1 MTTTRAAESGV
12 RDPQTLAMLRAI
24 EKKLL
29 WLSAWTIHHANHLRP
44 SRDKLK
50 VGGHQASCASVATI
64 VTALFFDS
72 LRPQDRIAVKPHA
85 SPIYHAAMYLLGR
98 QTRERLE
105 RFRALGG
112 AQAYPSRTKDA
123 TGVDFSTG
131 SVGLGVAMTL
141 FASLAQD
148 YVRLHDLV
156 PAEEPE
162 GRMVA
167 IVGDAEL
174 DEGNVFEA
182 LLEGWKYDVRNL
194 WWIIDYNRQSLD
206 RVVPEK
212 LFAKIEQ
219 FFATVG
225 WEVVTIKYGKKL
237 QAAFAEPGGLALKEW
252 IDACP
257 NDLYAALTF
266 KGGAAWRAHL
276 ESDLGRNPAIRRIL
290 DSHDDARLAQL
301 MTNLGGHDVEAVL
314 EAFDRAKADDRPRC
328 FIAYT
333 VKGYG
338 LPMAGHKDSHAA
350 LMTPEQ
356 IEALRAAHGIPLGR
370 EWDPLA
376 GLEVDPEAFAR
387 FLARVPYRARNERR
401 SAPPIPVPAALPSG
415 RRAPLTSTQET
426 FGRIMGELA
435 RSDLPLADRIVTT
448 SPDVTVSTSLGPW
461 VSRRDVF
468 NRKEHEDVFRAEQV
482 TSPTLW
488 RESRTGQHIELG
500 IAENNL
506 FLNLAALGL
515 SHELFGA
522 RLLPVGTLYDP
533 FIARGLDALTYAL
546 YQAARFI
553 LVATPSGVSLAPEG
567 GAHQSIGTPLIG
579 MSLPGLTY
587 MEPAFADELAVMLRW
602 AFDHIQRPEGGSV
615 YLRLSTR
622 AIPQPEREMDE
633 ALANAV
639 LSGGY
644 WLVPPV
650 PGAELAIVFCGA
662 VAPEAQQALAVLR
675 EDVPGAGLLNVT
687 SADLLFADWR
697 ARGSHSRAAELLAP
711 LAADAVLVTV
721 LDGHP
726 ATLAW
731 LGSVRGQLVAALG
744 VDRFGQSA
752 DIPDIYRLMAIDS
765 DAILDACARAL
776 VRRAARAADAGCA
789 RGSLARARLHS

>member
-1 MTTTRAAESGV
+1 
-12 RDPQTLAMLRAI
+12 
-24 EKKLL
+24 
-29 WLSAWTIHHANHLRP
+29 
-44 SRDKLK
+44 
-50 VGGHQASCASVATI
+50 
-64 VTALFFDS
+64 
-72 LRPQDRIAVKPHA
+72 
-85 SPIYHAAMYLLGR
+85 
-98 QTRERLE
+98 
-105 RFRALGG
+105 
-112 AQAYPSRTKDA
+112 
-123 TGVDFSTG
+123 
-131 SVGLGVAMTL
+131 
-141 FASLAQD
+141 
-148 YVRLHDLV
+148 
-156 PAEEPE
+156 
-162 GRMVA
+162 
-167 IVGDAEL
+167 
-174 DEGNVFEA
+174 
-182 LLEGWKYDVRNL
+182 
-194 WWIIDYNRQSLD
+194 
-206 RVVPEK
+206 
-212 LFAKIEQ
+212 
-219 FFATVG
+219 
-225 WEVVTIKYGKKL
+225 
-237 QAAFAEPGGLALKEW
+237 
-252 IDACP
+252 
-257 NDLYAALTF
+257 
-266 KGGAAWRAHL
+266 
-276 ESDLGRNPAIRRIL
+276 
-290 DSHDDARLAQL
+290 
-301 MTNLGGHDVEAVL
+301 
-314 EAFDRAKADDRPRC
+314 
-328 FIAYT
+328 
-333 VKGYG
+333 
-338 LPMAGHKDSHAA
+338 
-350 LMTPEQ
+350 
-356 IEALRAAHGIPLGR
+356 
-370 EWDPLA
+370 
-376 GLEVDPEAFAR
+376 
-387 FLARVPYRARNERR
+387 
-401 SAPPIPVPAALPSG
+401 
-415 RRAPLTSTQET
+415 
-426 FGRIMGELA
+426 MGELA

-602 AFDHIQRPEGGSV
+602 AFDHIQRAEGGSV

-789 RGSLARARLHS
+789 RGSLARAGLHS